1 MTTAAPRLYLDH
13 NATAPLRPQ
22 ARAAML
28 EALELTGNPSS
39 VHGDGRRARGLVEAA
54 REALAAACGVKA
66 RSVIFTSGATEANT
80 LALSQAWQGADG
92 PIYPERLLIS
102 AVEHPSVRS
111 GGRFSPRQIRT
122 IEVDADGR
130 IRLDHLDQLL
140 SEGGPALVSVMA
152 ANNETGVIQPL
163 AEIGARV
170 AAGGGLFHVDAVQ
183 AAGRLPVAPKD
194 WQAHAISLSAHK
206 VGGPQGIGALV
217 LASSTVA
224 PSALLVGG
232 GQEHHRRA
240 GTENVA
246 AIAGFGAV
254 AREIAD
260 CHAESAELL
269 RLRNLFE
276 QGLHHICRSAVVF
289 GDAAL
294 RLPNTS
300 CFAVPGVPAELALIA
315 CDLKG
320 ASVSSGSACSSG
332 KVGVS
337 HVLAAMGVDET
348 LARCAIRV
356 SFGWTTTEA
365 DVARFLDLWG
375 EVASRLNP
383 AAVQHAA

>member
-1 MTTAAPRLYLDH
+1 MTTAGHRLYLDH
-13 NATAPLRPQ
+13 NASAPLRPQ
-22 ARAAML
+22 ARATML
-28 EALELTGNPSS
+28 AALDLTGNPSS
-39 VHGDGRRARGLVEAA
+39 VHADGRRARGMVEAA
-54 REALAAACGVKA
+54 REDLAGICGVKP

-80 LALSQAWQGADG
+80 LALSPAWAGADG

-122 IEVDADGR
+122 IEVDAEGR
-130 IRLDHLDQLL
+130 IRLDHLNQLL

-170 AAGGGLFHVDAVQ
+170 AASGGLFHVDAVQ
-183 AAGRLPVAPKD
+183 AAGRLPLAPKD

-206 VGGPQGIGALV
+206 MGGPQGIGALV
-217 LASSTVA
+217 LASSAVA
-224 PSALLVGG
+224 PAALLVGG

-246 AIAGFGAV
+246 AIAGFGAA
-254 AREIAD
+254 AREIAN
-260 CHAESAELL
+260 CHAETAELL
-269 RLRNLFE
+269 RLRNLLE
-276 QGLHHICRSAVVF
+276 LGLRDICRSAVIF
-289 GDAAL
+289 SAAAE
-294 RLPNTS
+294 RLVNTT
-300 CFAVPGVPAELALIA
+300 CFAVPDVPAELALIA

-320 ASVSSGSACSSG
+320 AAVSSGSACSSG

-337 HVLAAMGVDET
+337 HVLAAMGVDEH

-356 SFGWTTTEA
+356 SLGWTTTEA
-365 DVARFLDLWG
+365 DVARFLDIWG
-375 EVASRLNP
+375 EVARRVNP
-383 AAVQHAA
+383 AAVDRAA